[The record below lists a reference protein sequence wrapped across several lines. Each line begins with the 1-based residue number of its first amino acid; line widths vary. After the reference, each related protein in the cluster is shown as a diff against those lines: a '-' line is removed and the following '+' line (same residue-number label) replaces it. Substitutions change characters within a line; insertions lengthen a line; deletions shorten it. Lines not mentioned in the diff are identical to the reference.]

1 MHNWW
6 EAFIFAWKNERYT
19 IIKKVMN
26 KLTINIEVPAGMSI
40 DMDRLKMATNDFVR
54 QYVSQIYICNLK
66 HDVASGTHKS
76 TEPFRRLR
84 GILSSDKPY
93 KEMLEDALR
102 EKYSI

>member
-1 MHNWW
+1 
-6 EAFIFAWKNERYT
+6 
-19 IIKKVMN
+19 MN
-26 KLTINIEVPAGMSI
+26 QLTINIEVPAGMSI

>member
-1 MHNWW
+1 MC
-6 EAFIFAWKNERYT
+6 
-19 IIKKVMN
+19 
-26 KLTINIEVPAGMSI
+26 LTSV
-40 DMDRLKMATNDFVR
+40 DFKIYSKIVAVR
-54 QYVSQIYICNLK
+54 QYVSQMYICNIK
-66 HDVASGTHKS
+66 HDAAPSTHKS